1 MVIMNRLPIEKQI
14 QVVSALVEG
23 CSIRATVR
31 MTGVAKNTI
40 VKLLAELG
48 DKCSDYLNE
57 HVVNLR
63 SERIQ
68 CDEIWSFIAAKKK
81 NVTSALRER
90 NPHAGD
96 IWTWVAMDADSK
108 LIVSWWVGAR
118 DFLTAKAFIDD
129 LASRLLNRVQLTTDG
144 NRLYF
149 FQIKSAFGNDI
160 DYAVLDKIYGNPS
173 KEETRYSP
181 GECLGCEKKAKIG
194 DPDPRHISTSYIER
208 QNLTMR
214 MQMRR
219 FTRLTNAFSKKV
231 ENHIASLAIHYMW
244 YNYVRIHQTLRVT
257 PAMAARIADRVWGIE
272 DLVALLPHQ

>member
-1 MVIMNRLPIEKQI
+1 MNRLPIDKQI

-23 CSIRATVR
+23 CPIRGTVR

-40 VKLLAELG
+40 VKLLVDLG
-48 DKCSDYLNE
+48 GKCSDYLNE

-63 SERIQ
+63 SERVQ

-81 NVTSALRER
+81 NVTPTLRER

-96 IWTWVAMDADSK
+96 VWTWVGMDADTK
-108 LIVSWWVGAR
+108 LIVSWWVGPR
-118 DFLTAKAFIDD
+118 DFLTAKSFIDD
-129 LASRLLNRVQLTTDG
+129 LAGRLSNRVQLMTDG

-160 DYAVLDKIYGNPS
+160 DYAVLDKIYGTPS
-173 KEETRYSP
+173 KDESRYSP
-181 GECLGCEKKAKIG
+181 GECVGCEKKPKIG

-231 ENHIASLAIHYMW
+231 EDHIASLALHYMW
-244 YNYVRIHQTLRVT
+244 YNYVRIHQSLRLT
-257 PAMAARIADRVWGIE
+257 PAMAAGIADRAWEME
-272 DLVALLPHQ
+272 DLLTLLGPQ